1 MPFISKN
8 SMLNIQF
15 LKRDSMNFIEQKR
28 TRTRLITFNG
38 KTQSIKEWEQ
48 EMDFPRQT
56 LDNRLNK
63 LGWSIERA
71 LTTPVKVLKRTED

>member
-1 MPFISKN
+1 
-8 SMLNIQF
+8 
-15 LKRDSMNFIEQKR
+15 MNFIEQKR

-38 KTQSIKEWEQ
+38 KTQSIKAWEQ
-48 EMDFPRQT
+48 EMGFPRQT

-71 LTTPVKVLKRTED
+71 LMTPVKTIKRAEG

>member
-1 MPFISKN
+1 
-8 SMLNIQF
+8 
-15 LKRDSMNFIEQKR
+15 MNFIEQKR

-71 LTTPVKVLKRTED
+71 LTTPVKVLKRAED